1 MATKPIL
8 AANTISALKEQ
19 ARKFSAMTVH
29 LAKSA
34 DLATNQAAEIAKWTS
49 TLINV
54 MTKIQR
60 DTQRDAVACQERVR
74 GKIRSLETQAYSRKR
89 KILDT
94 AELASRTAKTNFR
107 LIFGPPR
114 KTEYP
119 SKSTQ
124 YVMVIKSNRINTIRG
139 LSESHPDGVIAFS
152 MTCPTKV
159 WTESSL
165 EVFEGLTKS
174 IKDEKEQNWPGE
186 IVDIMNELEAER
198 PMSIEFS
205 NLRAKISLRQA
216 RRRRRLG
223 EIGGPAREIAPLPP
237 AEAGEL
243 ATRTLSA
250 QYPSGMTQLP
260 SLQQMALIA
269 PSFNRDQTQG
279 WGSRQDLNTDS
290 GYTFID
296 GQRHQP
302 IHCRSVHYPSRQ
314 NEQENPIADDSLPPS
329 KEKREMKDMYTN
341 APASNISKMPEP
353 FRTAIENSRLWKWER
368 RQGLETTGCWPSLFP
383 KDQTQDV
390 SFTIWCGNKDGERLT
405 DIFGGNVEMSS

>member
-1 MATKPIL
+1 MNALKNMATKQIL
-8 AANTISALKEQ
+8 AAHAISALMEQ
-19 ARKFSAMTVH
+19 TRKFNAVTVH

-49 TLINV
+49 TLISV

-60 DTQRDAVACQERVR
+60 DTQRDAVACRERVR
-74 GKIRSLETQAYSRKR
+74 DKIRSLETQADSTKR

-124 YVMVIKSNRINTIRG
+124 YVMVIKRNRINTIRG

-152 MTCPTKV
+152 MTYPTKV

-174 IKDEKEQNWPGE
+174 IKDEKEQDWPGE

-205 NLRAKISLRQA
+205 NLRGMINFTNF
-216 RRRRRLG
+216 
-223 EIGGPAREIAPLPP
+223 
-237 AEAGEL
+237 L
-243 ATRTLSA
+243 A
-250 QYPSGMTQLP
+250 
-260 SLQQMALIA
+260 I
-269 PSFNRDQTQG
+269 F
-279 WGSRQDLNTDS
+279 TD
-290 GYTFID
+290 
-296 GQRHQP
+296 
-302 IHCRSVHYPSRQ
+302 
-314 NEQENPIADDSLPPS
+314 
-329 KEKREMKDMYTN
+329 
-341 APASNISKMPEP
+341 
-353 FRTAIENSRLWKWER
+353 
-368 RQGLETTGCWPSLFP
+368 
-383 KDQTQDV
+383 
-390 SFTIWCGNKDGERLT
+390 
-405 DIFGGNVEMSS
+405 